1 MYRWLPTHTRYTC
14 YDSLEVAEVSQ
25 GPVTSLPS
33 HSPRPPLKSRLSGCH
48 LPIDF
53 LAALFSG
60 GGGLGRG
67 FALRDR
73 PRFLSGCPRVTPR
86 RFRATSRTGDVVVS
100 VGRGGNG
107 CVNTRLVTR
116 AYVVLRAFVVERVSF
131 LSSVLNEIRFYE
143 KR

>member
-60 GGGLGRG
+60 GEGLGRG
-67 FALRDR
+67 FALRVIA
-73 PRFLSGCPRVTPR
+73 PVSYLAAPASHL
-86 RFRATSRTGDVVVS
+86 ATSRTGDVVVS

-116 AYVVLRAFVVERVSF
+116 AYVVLRAFERVSF
-131 LSSVLNEIRFYE
+131 FSSVLNEIRFYLYE